1 MTNNNELVLDTY
13 IPRINGFL
21 TDFPDIDTEP
31 LQMRTSAGDFYISG
45 RRITVP
51 PQVYNY
57 PPSRDTYEDY
67 VLNIVTS
74 WTGDG
79 ATSTFTAALP
89 TDSKPILFST
99 LRVTD
104 GTLLLSDVSTDMLE
118 EDSNGYTETY
128 IGNGV
133 FQGDGSGTVN
143 YNTGVVEVTFSTPPA
158 AGLPIEVSFVTLY
171 RIAVDNGTTPPVQEP
186 NSTRLQVVRTNET
199 NVTGVEVLART
210 LWDRPI
216 FLTGR
221 VFQAREANE
230 IISILQEKIK
240 GLGDSVFKNGDLV
253 DGGELSVG
261 VATTDATG
269 TELIPVT
276 ITDGFFY
283 LDGGV
288 RFVPGAT
295 VYISGVGRERV
306 GLRIIRSWI
315 TEDLDRS
322 LLDISTGWDG
332 SGLPGAYREHLDIQ
346 WRANDPAATVVYKFK
361 NGSPLDVPVTTEYSR
376 INEVLARRTFIES
389 GNYKV
394 YGFRSSFAPIKYEN
408 TTANTTG
415 TIDVGE
421 LTDDTALWLTFDSGL
436 ALVQGYEIFKPQ
448 ATKLRWQKA
457 QGTKSATGAGLRYK
471 PSATPN
477 KEIYELDYK
486 PVASVYN
493 VSGIARTPVMLVTNP
508 GNAEVDLP
516 ANSKESASGAPID
529 SGTYYTGMP
538 NTQAEANV
546 VISTTDDMETTKQYG
561 VDFTVS
567 STGDKI
573 TWITSQPGTYYAQW
587 NYNTSQTDFSLVKG
601 TRILTKVTGEQHLMS
616 KADFYKKRLVVPL
629 ENTDLTKSFRVYTD
643 ETGSPPNTEFS
654 YGTDYTIK
662 LGRNSTAAGAPL
674 VAKLIWKKKARR
686 PMFIDDETDGPYFI
700 DYSYWDHTKAAHD
713 VPAFLLDIGAP
724 ITSLAEGDYLAIDSY
739 LEELPDPLPEDYEGS
754 KIQFPNAPSSECRNK
769 FYRIVYN
776 IDGLKNSSVEGEKDS
791 KNRNALD
798 FRPTGV
804 KTHSNGTA
812 RTLVSNTQL
821 DYSYSYFTSRADS
834 VRLKK
839 SGNFKI
845 VYGENGSQTF
855 PSGHSERVL
864 PLVNIYSKPNSKYP
878 RITENTI
885 YRSTMQDL
893 QILKERVNK
902 LEVDFVTSL
911 LEQDA
916 INGASGLTI
925 RGVYTDGFRDF
936 DFTDLD
942 YCQTPLIDEP
952 SNTWEGDT
960 YYPYGK
966 TIKVDSVE
974 NCYFRCVTAG
984 VSDST
989 EPDWSAVA
997 GSITAENNSSTVRW
1011 QAYGHVDRSSAP
1023 TQPPSL
1029 TEGSGGSLAEDN
1041 YSVRYTWVT
1050 SAGESVLSQPDNFTT
1065 TSSGKKLV
1073 VTIPSNGVSP
1083 DAIGINFYISNDGGA
1098 IYYLAS
1104 PEDNPDP
1111 LYLIQTEDYQNGI
1124 SVNILTFPDTETAA
1138 LAPTLEIMEDPV
1150 CSDAAINNLA
1160 SSLKFPNNVDT
1171 IRSDREWPEDY
1182 TATNW
1187 YKSVAKSSQLLML
1200 PWKNEVDRTQP
1211 KSNRPMQ
1218 LTAYPYPIH
1227 ITLDPPADFMVDLD
1241 YAPKIETRLPGTS
1254 VNNPS
1259 AQYTDN
1265 FGSGDVGDNDS
1276 PVHFMPSKNPYGR
1289 LDGWE
1294 SMFHM
1299 GIPVDTVSVSKSIAP
1314 GIQAPMKADGTSAV
1328 DMGYGVD
1335 PDLLGAGFMPNYSQ
1349 VTSSSQFEKVG
1360 DVIISGGL
1368 TRYIQQREINII
1380 GRGLPPNTPVTVYF
1394 DGIQCPWRN
1403 PDGTSSS
1410 TKTSTSDAASSGTI
1424 VGTIIVPPLTPVGKH
1439 EITLRAGIH
1448 SGTATY
1454 IAQGS
1459 IERVSSNWA
1468 SISTVVNDVHDNTA
1482 PLAQSFS
1489 PKRDAYIAGVRLYFA
1504 KIETGNSVN
1513 GIEVQIRDMD
1523 GGLPGK
1529 TVLGQAFRKPGV
1541 EISTLTGL
1549 NNSTFAVDFYFQDPV
1564 YVRGESTYAICLSSV
1579 SSNYHVWVGDV
1590 NAQAIEDNT
1599 IITKRPDVGVM
1610 YTSANRRTWS
1620 INANTDLKF
1629 NLLYCDFTKQSA
1641 TVTFPEIDS
1650 MVGSSFILGAS
1661 QLTPP
1666 GTQINWYAS
1675 VNGGINFFPIRPSL
1689 LAIVKDIWRGL
1700 IIRADLIGDLE
1711 DNQNA
1716 ALISPAINY
1725 RHMGVF
1731 AHTPVGEAYGNT
1743 VAGALVAE
1751 SNYIGETISID
1762 KNIEKL
1768 RIVTDE
1774 YRDSDYASVDVYT
1787 SSDEGDTWIRLAS
1800 SPYDGGSSTY
1810 SVTPMGGAASNV
1822 YEVVRDLSIRK
1833 VNAPSAPVLTLLN
1846 GSGLLAPSTTY
1857 HVKYTFV
1864 TAAGESP
1871 PSPDASGT
1879 TNSSQD
1885 TITFPLPSGSSFPED
1900 ESYVNGPVYLTGVNV
1915 YLGIGSGA
1923 YQRLSDSSYTV
1934 DLSPGGTVTI
1944 INSTVFEDADKLD
1957 PPADDVNLTQPKKF
1971 KVRVHLQAPYK
1982 EDLIPDSVTPGSGV
1996 TLPAFGQ
2003 SSFVVETNTD
2013 TSSAIENGDYSIV
2026 YTWVSQF
2033 GETRPSLA
2041 LNGSTDRE
2049 YITVGTDQSIDFKFA
2064 DDENYPNYPS
2074 VTFPAGAIGARIYVR
2089 KSDDNGVQHRRI
2101 KVQVL
2106 RNGSLQEVDTIKVTD
2121 KYATTNGFRIKTIA
2135 MQENVANKIYPPN
2148 KNTTGAATAH
2158 APQVS
2163 KLRVIAA
2170 DEV

>member
-51 PQVYNY
+51 AQVYNY

-79 ATSTFTAALP
+79 VTSTFTAVLP

-99 LRVTD
+99 MRVTD
-104 GTLLLSDVSTDMLE
+104 GTLLLNDVSTDMLDE
-118 EDSNGYTETY
+118 ESTGYTETY
-128 IGNGV
+128 VGTGV

-158 AGLPIEVSFVTLY
+158 AGLAIEVSFVTLY
-171 RIAVDNGTTPPVQEP
+171 RISVDTGTTPPVQEP
-186 NSTRLQVVRTNET
+186 NSTRLQVVHTDET
-199 NVTGVEVLART
+199 GVMGVEVLART

-253 DGGELSVG
+253 DGGQLSVG
-261 VATTDATG
+261 AATTDATG

-295 VYISGVGRERV
+295 VYISGVGKERV

-315 TEDLDRS
+315 TEDQDRS

-332 SGLPGAYREHLDIQ
+332 SGLPGAYREHLEIQ
-346 WRANDPAATVVYKFK
+346 WRANDPAATVVYKFI
-361 NGSPLDVPVTTEYSR
+361 NGAPLDVPVTTEYSR
-376 INEVLARRTFIES
+376 INDVLARRTFIES

-394 YGFRSSFAPIKYEN
+394 YGFRSSFAPIKYDN
-408 TTANTTG
+408 TTANSTG
-415 TIDVGE
+415 TIGVGE

-457 QGTKSATGAGLRYK
+457 QGVKASIGAGLIYK
-471 PSATPN
+471 PSTATT

-486 PVASVYN
+486 PVASIFN
-493 VSGIARTPVMLVTNP
+493 VSAIARTPIMYVTNP
-508 GNAEVDLP
+508 GTAEVDLP
-516 ANSKESASGAPID
+516 ANSIENGSGLPG
-529 SGTYYTGMP
+529 SGSYYTGIP
-538 NTQAEANV
+538 NTQAGANV
-546 VISTTDDMETTKQYG
+546 TIFVNSNMSSPKVHGT
-561 VDFTVS
+561 DFTVS
-567 STGDKI
+567 TTGDKI
-573 TWITSQPGTYYAQW
+573 TWLTSQPANYYAQW
-587 NYNTSQTDFSLVKG
+587 NYDTSQTDFALVKG
-601 TRILTKVTGEQHLMS
+601 TRILTKVVGEELDMS
-616 KADFYKKRLVVPL
+616 RDDFYKKRIVVPL
-629 ENTDLTKSFRVYTD
+629 ANTDLTKSFRVYTD
-643 ETGSPPNTEFS
+643 ETGNPPNTEFS

-662 LGRNSTAAGAPL
+662 LGRNATAAGSPL
-674 VAKLIWKKKARR
+674 VAKLIWKKKSRR
-686 PMFIDDETDGPYFI
+686 PMFIDSETPGKYYI
-700 DYSYWDHTKAAHD
+700 DYEYWDHTKALHD
-713 VPAFLLDIGAP
+713 VPSFLIDIGAP
-724 ITSLAEGDYLAIDSY
+724 ITSLAEGDYLAPDSY
-739 LEELPDPLPEDYEGS
+739 FEELPDPLPEDYEGS
-754 KIQFPNAPSSECRNK
+754 KIQFPNAPSSDCRNK
-769 FYRIVYN
+769 FYRVVDTVGSI
-776 IDGLKNSSVEGEKDS
+776 KNSSVEGERES
-791 KNRNALD
+791 KNRNSLD

-804 KTHSNGTA
+804 KTYVGGTA
-812 RTLVSNTQL
+812 RTLASNTQVN
-821 DYSYSYFTSRADS
+821 YSYSYYTSRADT

-839 SGNFKI
+839 SGRFKI
-845 VYGENGSQTF
+845 VYGNNGSQTF
-855 PSGHSERVL
+855 PGGHSERVL

-878 RITENTI
+878 RITENTT

-936 DFTDLD
+936 DFTDLE
-942 YCQTPLIDEP
+942 YCQTPLIDIP
-952 SNTWEGDT
+952 NNTWASSR

-966 TIKVDSVE
+966 TIKAEDVE
-974 NCYFRCVTAG
+974 NCYFRCVKSGTSNSSAPAPWNTTAG
-984 VSDST
+984 
-989 EPDWSAVA
+989 
-997 GSITAENNSSTVRW
+997 GITTDGTVHW
-1011 QAYGHVDRSSAP
+1011 QAYGHIDRSSAP
-1023 TQPPSL
+1023 TQAPSL
-1029 TEGSGGSLAEDN
+1029 ASASGGTLTTDD
-1041 YSVRYTWVT
+1041 YYVKYTWID
-1050 SAGESVLSQPDNFTT
+1050 SSGESALSQPASVSVSGTGKKIT
-1065 TSSGKKLV
+1065 VTISSSGVLASA
-1073 VTIPSNGVSP
+1073 TGVK
-1083 DAIGINFYISNDGGA
+1083 FYISNDTGA
-1098 IYYLAS
+1098 NYYLAY
-1104 PEDNPDP
+1104 PEDAADP
-1111 LYLIQTEDYQNGI
+1111 VYAIQTADYSNGI
-1124 SVNILTFPDTETAA
+1124 TVDILSFPTELTVDT
-1138 LAPTLEIMEDPV
+1138 LAPVPEIMEDPV

-1160 SSLKFPNNVDT
+1160 SSLKFPNNVDA

-1187 YKSVAKSSQLLML
+1187 YKSVAKSSQLLLL

-1211 KSNRPMQ
+1211 KSNRPLQ

-1227 ITLDPPADFMVDLD
+1227 ITLDPPADFMVDLE
-1241 YAPKIETRLPGTS
+1241 YAPKIETRLPGTTVS
-1254 VNNPS
+1254 NPS
-1259 AQYTDN
+1259 AQYTEN

-1276 PVHFMPSKNPYGR
+1276 PVHFLPADNPYGR

-1314 GIQAPMKADGTSAV
+1314 GIQAPMKSDGSAAV

-1335 PDLLGAGFMPNYSQ
+1335 PDLLGAGFMPNYAQ

-1368 TRYIQQREINII
+1368 TRYIQQREINIV

-1394 DGIQCPWRN
+1394 DGIQCSWKN

-1410 TKTSTSDAASSGTI
+1410 SKTSTSDASSSGTVI
-1424 VGTIIVPPLTPVGKH
+1424 GTIIVPPLTPVGKH

-1454 IAQGS
+1454 VAQGS
-1459 IERVSSNWA
+1459 IERVSSSWA
-1468 SISTVVNDVHDNTA
+1468 SISTVVNDVHDNTT

-1504 KIETGNSVN
+1504 KVETGSAVN

-1523 GGLPGK
+1523 GGLPGR
-1529 TVLGQAFRKPGV
+1529 TVLGQAFRKPGT
-1541 EISTLTGL
+1541 EISNLTGL

-1564 YVRGESTYAICLSSV
+1564 YVRGEATYAICLSSV
-1579 SSNYHVWVGDV
+1579 SSNYHVWVGDI

-1599 IITKRPDVGVM
+1599 IVTKRPDVGVM
-1610 YTSANRRTWS
+1610 YTSENRRTWS
-1620 INANTDLKF
+1620 INPKTDLKF

-1675 VNGGINFFPIRPSL
+1675 VNGGTDFFPIRPSL
-1689 LAIVKDIWRGL
+1689 LAIIKDIWRGL
-1700 IIRADLIGDLE
+1700 IIQAELIGDLE

-1743 VAGALVAE
+1743 AAGQTVAE
-1751 SNYIGETISID
+1751 SNYVGETITID
-1762 KNIEKL
+1762 SNIEKL
-1768 RIVTDE
+1768 RVVTDE
-1774 YRDSDYASVDVYT
+1774 YIDSPYAKVDVYT
-1787 SSDEGDTWIRLAS
+1787 SSDDGDTWIRMAS
-1800 SPYDGGSSTY
+1800 SSSDGDSSSY
-1810 SVTPMGGAASNV
+1810 SATAMGGVSNV
-1822 YEVVRDLSIRK
+1822 YQVVRDLSIRK
-1833 VNAPSAPVLTLLN
+1833 ASAPSAPSLTLSDDGNNLA
-1846 GSGLLAPSTTY
+1846 GSTAY
-1857 HVKYTFV
+1857 KVKYTFV
-1864 TAAGESP
+1864 TAAGESA
-1871 PSPDASGT
+1871 PSGASSQST
-1879 TNSSQD
+1879 TSSTQD
-1885 TITFPLPSGSSFPED
+1885 TITFNLPSGTSFPEN
-1900 ESYVNGPVYLTGVNV
+1900 SGYSGGAVSLIGVNV
-1915 YLGIGSGA
+1915 YLAVGSGSTT
-1923 YQRLSDSSYTV
+1923 YYRLAEDAYTV
-1934 DLSPGGTVTI
+1934 DLVAGGAVVIKDDTA
-1944 INSTVFEDADKLD
+1944 FEDEDKLS
-1957 PPADDVNLTQPKKF
+1957 PPTVDSTQPKKF
-1971 KVRVHLQAPYK
+1971 KIRVHLQAPYK
-1982 EDLIPDSVTPGSGV
+1982 QDLIPDSNSPGSGV
-1996 TLPAFGQ
+1996 TLTAFGQ
-2003 SSFVVETNTD
+2003 EPFVVETNTD
-2013 TSSAIENGDYSIV
+2013 TGSSISNGDYSIV

-2033 GETRPSLA
+2033 GETRPSIS
-2041 LNGSTDRE
+2041 LNGTTGRE
-2049 YITVGTDQSIDFKFA
+2049 YIEVGADQAIDFKFS
-2064 DDENYPNYPS
+2064 DNEDYPTYPS
-2074 VTFPAGAIGARIYVR
+2074 VTFPHGATGARVYVR
-2089 KSDDNGVQHRRI
+2089 KSDDAGVQHRRI
-2101 KVQVL
+2101 KVQVM
-2106 RNGSLQEVDTIKVTD
+2106 RNGSLQEVDTIKATD

-2135 MQENVANKIYPPN
+2135 DQANVANPIYPPN
-2148 KNTTGAATAH
+2148 KNTTGAATAN